1 MERSSTVNA
10 LRVGLFTECYR
21 PIQNG
26 IVASVDALAHVLR
39 ENNHAATVVTP
50 HMPGYV
56 DADRDVVRVPSL
68 PLPTRTA
75 YRLTVPYFPRT
86 ERAFT
91 IVHAHSPFVTGWLG
105 VREARRACVPL
116 VFTYHTQLEEYAHY
130 VPFEARTTRAAATR
144 LTRAF
149 ANLADLVIVPTE
161 SMERRLRAFGVR
173 ARIEVVASGIDV
185 ELFASGTRSDALR
198 ARLGVARGEKMIL
211 TVGRLG
217 REKNVELA
225 LEGFARLG
233 DPRARFVIVGD
244 GPHREALVERA
255 NALGVA
261 DRTLF
266 AREFA
271 RDALPDAYASADAF
285 AFASRSETQGLVLVE
300 ALAAGAPIVA
310 VDTPQTRDV
319 LGNAARIVRSDATDF
334 AAGLRAVLDGAR
346 PVAGAPE
353 RVARRF
359 ERHLLGEHVIDLY
372 RSLLPA
378 EIETRVPVVA
388 G

>member
-1 MERSSTVNA
+1 
-10 LRVGLFTECYR
+10 
-21 PIQNG
+21 
-26 IVASVDALAHVLR
+26 
-39 ENNHAATVVTP
+39 
-50 HMPGYV
+50 
-56 DADRDVVRVPSL
+56 
-68 PLPTRTA
+68 
-75 YRLTVPYFPRT
+75 
-86 ERAFT
+86 
-91 IVHAHSPFVTGWLG
+91 
-105 VREARRACVPL
+105 VPL

-130 VPFEARTTRAAATR
+130 VPFEARATRAAATR

-185 ELFASGTRSDALR
+185 GLFARGTRSDALR
-198 ARLGVARGEKMIL
+198 ARFGVARDEKMIL

-233 DPRARFVIVGD
+233 DPRARFVVVGD
-244 GPHREALVERA
+244 GPHREALVAYA

-261 DRTLF
+261 DRTFF
-266 AREFA
+266 AREFS
-271 RDALPDAYASADAF
+271 RDALPDTYASADAF

-319 LGNAARIVRSDATDF
+319 LGNAARIVRPDAMEF

-346 PVAGAPE
+346 PAAGASE

-359 ERHLLGEHVIDLY
+359 ERHVLGEHVIGLY
-372 RSLLPA
+372 RSLLP
-378 EIETRVPVVA
+378 EQLETRLPVAV